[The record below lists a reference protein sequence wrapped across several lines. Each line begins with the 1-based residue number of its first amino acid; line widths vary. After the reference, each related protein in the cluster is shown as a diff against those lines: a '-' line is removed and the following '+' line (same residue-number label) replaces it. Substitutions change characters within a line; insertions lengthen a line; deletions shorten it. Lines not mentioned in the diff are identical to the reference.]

1 MALLERLAILITA
14 DAAGALNEMKK
25 VADSAEKDLGK
36 AGAAGSNLSA
46 GMTKVGA
53 AMMGVGAGMLMV
65 GVNAA
70 GTAVD
75 LGKEVIKLQR
85 YTGLTAEE
93 ASKLG
98 YAAKMSGVDV
108 DTLSTGLGKLAKTMD
123 TSPEKFTKLGVEVK
137 TSDGHLRGMT
147 DVLGDVA
154 DKIKAMGPGTES
166 TAAAIEVFGR
176 NGASML
182 PFLLKGKE
190 GIAELSKEAEKM
202 GLVLSQDNVNAV
214 KDSVKAQRE
223 FGAAIT
229 GLKTQIGLE
238 MLPILTDFTKLVTEL
253 PGPLKDIAGPFIVIG
268 GAVALAGGAFLL
280 LAGQIQKAKLAFV
293 EMSATARGMTTAL
306 GAVGIVLTGLAVIYG
321 LYEGGVKRAQAAQSK
336 FNADVLASAQA
347 GGFSSMNTA
356 LDEQTKLMD
365 KYAEKAGKKGWMDG
379 DFFYWDRAAAEGK
392 YAATKEMVDKLQNYK
407 DMTEAISVSTGANKE
422 EVYKWVVAQA
432 AAGNVFSDTSVAIG
446 VYTGN
451 IDHNKLS
458 AGEAA
463 TANDSL
469 AASIKNA
476 NDALKATTDPF
487 FAVIHAQEGLTTAQT
502 DYTEAV
508 NKYGEASPQAQAAY
522 IKQVEAALSLNSTL
536 VDLGRAQITGGA
548 SSEKFQQ
555 AMGFLK
561 QYGIDP
567 ASTAGQLLIEK
578 ISGVS
583 WAAGVTAGYLN
594 SNPLTVKTDTG
605 QIDEAI
611 QKIFALNKAAHTPTA
626 YNFSSLPGYGGW
638 TLPGYGGS
646 SGNAMGGRIFP
657 GAASGT
663 RAGGPHLVGEL
674 GPEIFFPDSAGT
686 IVTAEK
692 TKQLLSSSG
701 AGNTAVYN
709 INVNV
714 SATAD
719 KAAIG
724 QSIVESIAAYERRS
738 GDGWRAA

>member
-36 AGAAGSNLSA
+36 AGAAGGALSA

-154 DKIKAMGPGTES
+154 DKFKAMGPGTES
-166 TAAAIEVFGR
+166 TAAALELFGR

-202 GLVLSQDNVNAV
+202 GLVLSQDNVNSV
-214 KDSVKAQRE
+214 KESIKAQRE

-238 MLPILTDFTKLVTEL
+238 MLPILTDFTKLVTGL
-253 PGPLKDIAGPFIVIG
+253 PGPVKDLAGPFIVIG

-280 LAGQIQKAKLAFV
+280 LVGQIQRAKIAFA
-293 EMSATARGMTTAL
+293 EMSATARGMSTAL
-306 GAVGIVLTGLAVIYG
+306 GAIGIVLTGLAVVYG
-321 LYEGGVKRAQAAQSK
+321 IYEGGVKRAQSAQEK
-336 FNADVLASAQA
+336 FNADIVAGAES
-347 GGFSSMNTA
+347 GGFDSMNTA
-356 LDEQTKLMD
+356 LDEQIKLMD
-365 KYAEKAGKKGWMDG
+365 TYAKKAGKKGWMDG
-379 DFFYWDRAAAEGK
+379 DFFFWDRSEAEGK
-392 YAATKEMVDKLQNYK
+392 YNATKEMVDKLQNYK
-407 DMTEAISVSTGANKE
+407 DMTEAITGATGANKE
-422 EVYKWVVAQA
+422 EVYKWVVAQS
-432 AAGNVFSDTSVAIG
+432 AAGNTFSDTSVAIG

-451 IDHNKLS
+451 IDRNKIS

-463 TANDSL
+463 AANDSL
-469 AASIKNA
+469 ALSIENA
-476 NDALKATTDPF
+476 NKALKVATDPY
-487 FAVIHAQEGLTTAQT
+487 FAVIHAQETLTTSQT
-502 DYTEAV
+502 DYNEAV
-508 NKYGEASPQAQAAY
+508 KQYGEASPQAQAAY
-522 IKQVEAALSLNSTL
+522 VKQVEAALGLNGALATL
-536 VDLGRAQITGGA
+536 GA
-548 SSEKFQQ
+548 EYFKGNTSQEKFQKS
-555 AMGFLK
+555 MEMLK
-561 QYGIDP
+561 QFGIDP
-567 ASTAGQLLIEK
+567 SSAAGQLLIEK
-578 ISGVS
+578 ISGIS
-583 WAAGVTAGYLN
+583 WQAAVTAGYLN

-626 YNFSSLPGYGGW
+626 YNFSSLPGYGG
-638 TLPGYGGS
+638 S
-646 SGNAMGGRIFP
+646 SGNAMGGRIGP
-657 GAASGT
+657 GMASGGRT
-663 RAGGPHLVGEL
+663 SSPHLVGEL
-674 GPEIFFPDSAGT
+674 GPEIFWPDSAGT

-692 TKQLLSSSG
+692 TKQMLSSSG
-701 AGNTAVYN
+701 GGGTSITNVT
-709 INVNV
+709 INMPPGSNGADVVN
-714 SATAD
+714 
-719 KAAIG
+719 AIKR
-724 QSIVESIAAYERRS
+724 YEKTNGTS
-738 GDGWRAA
+738 WRN

>member
-36 AGAAGSNLSA
+36 AGAAGGALSA

-70 GTAVD
+70 GTATD
-75 LGKEVIKLQR
+75 LGREVIKLQR

-137 TSDGHLRGMT
+137 TSDGHMRGMT
-147 DVLGDVA
+147 SVLGDVA
-154 DKIKAMGPGTES
+154 DKFKAMGPGTES
-166 TAAAIEVFGR
+166 TAAALELFGR

-182 PFLLKGKE
+182 PFLLKGKD

-202 GLVLSQDNVNAV
+202 GLVLSQDNVNSV
-214 KDSVKAQRE
+214 KESIKAQRE

-238 MLPILTDFTKLVTEL
+238 MLPILTDFTKLVSGL
-253 PGPLKDIAGPFIVIG
+253 PGPVKDVAGPFIVIG

-280 LAGQIQKAKLAFV
+280 LVGQIQRAKIAFA
-293 EMSATARGMTTAL
+293 EMSATARGMSTAL
-306 GAVGIVLTGLAVIYG
+306 GAIGIVLTGLAVVYG
-321 LYEGGVKRAQAAQSK
+321 VYEGGVKRAQSAQEK
-336 FNADVLASAQA
+336 FNADVLAGAES
-347 GGFSSMNTA
+347 GGFDQMNGA
-356 LDEQTKLMD
+356 LEEQIALMD
-365 KYAEKAGKKGWMDG
+365 KYATKAGKKGWMDG
-379 DFFYWDRAAAEGK
+379 DFFYWDRSEAEGK
-392 YAATKEMVDKLQNYK
+392 YNATKAMVDKLQNYK
-407 DMTEAISVSTGANKE
+407 DMTEAISGATGANRE

-432 AAGNVFSDTSVAIG
+432 AAGNTFSDTSVAIG

-451 IDHNKLS
+451 IDRNKLS

-463 TANDSL
+463 AANDSL
-469 AASIKNA
+469 ALSIENA
-476 NDALKATTDPF
+476 NKALKAATDPY
-487 FAVIHAQEGLTTAQT
+487 FAVIHAQESLTTAQT
-502 DYTEAV
+502 DYTDAV

-522 IKQVEAALSLNSTL
+522 LKQVESALSLNGALATL
-536 VDLGRAQITGGA
+536 GA
-548 SSEKFQQ
+548 EYIKGNTSQEKFQKS
-555 AMGFLK
+555 MELLK
-561 QYGIDP
+561 QFGIDP

-578 ISGVS
+578 ISGIS
-583 WAAGVTAGYLN
+583 WQAATTAGYLN
-594 SNPLTVKTDTG
+594 ANPLNVKTDDSNIEETWRKLQGVRREILGMPVLGGQGTG
-605 QIDEAI
+605 VGV
-611 QKIFALNKAAHTPTA
+611 LR
-626 YNFSSLPGYGGW
+626 
-638 TLPGYGGS
+638 
-646 SGNAMGGRIFP
+646 NAMGGRVGP
-657 GAASGT
+657 GMAM
-663 RAGGPHLVGEL
+663 GGRPARPVLTGEL
-674 GPEIFFPDSAGT
+674 GPEIFWPDSAGT

-692 TKQLLSSSG
+692 TKQMLSSSG
-701 AGNTAVYN
+701 GGNTAVYN

-714 SATAD
+714 STTAD
-719 KAAIG
+719 KAAVG
-724 QSIVESIAAYERRS
+724 QSIVEAIAAYERRS